1 MGGQGA
7 LHFDSGAMECAK
19 DSSAKGAP
27 KCNDCIGK
35 NGDID
40 EGSEKGKGMDSIGKG
55 PAKGEPKD
63 LDSIDE
69 GPGEGKGKGCVG
81 KGSGKGNSK
90 DSVDKGSEKGEGN
103 GNIGEGPD
111 KGKPKDSDSIGEG
124 PDKDKPKDPDSIKEG
139 PETGKPKDLD
149 FSQASV
155 SSGWSCETLQL
166 GQSTTPQRKRKRPHL
181 SSNSGSD

>member
-1 MGGQGA
+1 
-7 LHFDSGAMECAK
+7 MECFK
-19 DSSAKGAP
+19 DSSAKGTP
-27 KCNDCIGK
+27 KCNDCIGQ

-69 GPGEGKGKGCVG
+69 GPGEGK
-81 KGSGKGNSK
+81 
-90 DSVDKGSEKGEGN
+90 

-155 SSGWSCETLQL
+155 SSGWSCETLRL